1 MGEQAIQLLCE
12 QFAPDE
18 DELVEGE
25 EDDVDMNGKAD
36 EDAPA
41 SDSESDNESQSSAAG
56 DDGESD
62 GGIDLDADPELR
74 DKVAA
79 ALGMAGIAANEEAES
94 DEGEILLD
102 DDQMMALDDQLAAAF
117 KAHSSDRKSAKG
129 QFVRNSL
136 YVRADSCYRCQ
147 ISGSPFT
154 AAVTRLGRD
163 IPEARIRECPC
174 RQDSLGPLQRRD
186 SVARDR
192 RSRAHQQSKSYTK
205 GCNYEAQRIS
215 SWRLV

>member
-1 MGEQAIQLLCE
+1 MIDFADLLKQALSDVITSLSSEESPITPTVVSDDEGEEAEPTAVLLDFLLVLLRRNAAYLKVVDQIFAEYTSKMGEQAIQLLCE

-25 EDDVDMNGKAD
+25 EEDIEMNGKAD
-36 EDAPA
+36 EVAAA
-41 SDSESDNESQSSAAG
+41 SDSESDSESQASAAG
-56 DDGESD
+56 DDGDSD

-129 QFVRNSL
+129 QLVGKSL
-136 YVRADSCYRCQ
+136 RVRAD
-147 ISGSPFT
+147 
-154 AAVTRLGRD
+154 
-163 IPEARIRECPC
+163 PC
-174 RQDSLGPLQRRD
+174 
-186 SVARDR
+186 
-192 RSRAHQQSKSYTK
+192 
-205 GCNYEAQRIS
+205 
-215 SWRLV
+215 

>member
-1 MGEQAIQLLCE
+1 MIDFAYLWKQALSDVITSLSSEESPITPTVGSDDEGEEAEPTAVLLDFLLVLLRRNAAYLKVVDQIFAEYTSKMGEQAIQLLCE

-25 EDDVDMNGKAD
+25 EEDIEMNGKAD
-36 EDAPA
+36 EVAAA
-41 SDSESDNESQSSAAG
+41 SDSESQASAAG

-129 QFVRNSL
+129 QLVGKSL
-136 YVRADSCYRCQ
+136 RVRAD
-147 ISGSPFT
+147 
-154 AAVTRLGRD
+154 
-163 IPEARIRECPC
+163 PC
-174 RQDSLGPLQRRD
+174 
-186 SVARDR
+186 
-192 RSRAHQQSKSYTK
+192 
-205 GCNYEAQRIS
+205 
-215 SWRLV
+215 